1 YWKSPVE
8 HSLYNIT
15 DPENYYFKLAAL
27 DCLQAARFVM
37 GRDEVL
43 ADRVGT
49 EGSSQGGY
57 LAIATAMLEPKI
69 ACVAADVLAFSDY
82 PDGIALS
89 QRGNHTRMREQLQG
103 EETSVTQ
110 IAKSL
115 AYTDGANLVTRLK
128 SPVQIHM
135 GGVDIVCHYICGI
148 VAYN

>member
-1 YWKSPVE
+1 
-8 HSLYNIT
+8 
-15 DPENYYFKLAAL
+15 
-27 DCLQAARFVM
+27 
-37 GRDEVL
+37 
-43 ADRVGT
+43 
-49 EGSSQGGY
+49 
-57 LAIATAMLEPKI
+57 
-69 ACVAADVLAFSDY
+69 AADVLAFSDY

-148 VAYN
+148 VAYNRVPKGVEKKFLIDVSAGHTVSSAMRQASRAWFDRWLKPGEDQKQD